1 MAGFGC
7 QTESS
12 GFARTIEIVKAMIL
26 AAGKGTR
33 LAPLTEKLPKPM
45 IPISS
50 EPLIVHQLRWLKRA
64 GIVDIVVNLHHLG
77 DQIREHLGTG
87 RQFGVNI
94 SYSIEEELLET
105 GGGIVNALPL
115 LGSEEFVLLNGD
127 VWTSYRFMR
136 SVRDAAATMHLVLVP
151 KPEYREFGDVDVRDG
166 KVFRHEARVSNPLV
180 YSGMAFIEP
189 QIFHGETVRPFSLRE
204 ILFREIN
211 ASRVTGEVY
220 EGTWFDIG
228 THEQLKRVRRLM
240 L

>member
-1 MAGFGC
+1 
-7 QTESS
+7 
-12 GFARTIEIVKAMIL
+12 MIL

-77 DQIREHLGTG
+77 EQIRSYLGSG

-94 SYSIEEELLET
+94 RYSAEVELLET

-115 LGSEEFVLLNGD
+115 LGPDEFVLLNGD
-127 VWTSYRFMR
+127 VWTGYRFQR
-136 SVRDAAATMHLVLVP
+136 SVIDAQATMHLVLVN
-151 KPEYREFGDVDVRDG
+151 KPEDREYGDVDLQGSSVI
-166 KVFRHEARVSNPLV
+166 RHIEYASNPWV
-180 YSGMAFIEP
+180 YSGIAFVKPE
-189 QIFHGETVRPFSLRE
+189 IFDGESVRPFSLRE
-204 ILFREIN
+204 ILFREID

-220 EGTWFDIG
+220 EGVWHDIG
-228 THEQLKRVRRLM
+228 THDGLKRVRRLM

>member
-1 MAGFGC
+1 
-7 QTESS
+7 
-12 GFARTIEIVKAMIL
+12 MIL

-64 GIVDIVVNLHHLG
+64 GIIDIVVNLHHLG
-77 DQIREHLGTG
+77 DQIREYLGSG

-94 SYSIEEELLET
+94 TYSVEEELLET
-105 GGGIVNALPL
+105 GGGIVKALPL
-115 LGSEEFVLLNGD
+115 LGSDEFVLLNGD
-127 VWTSYRFMR
+127 VWTGYRFTR
-136 SVRDAAATMHLVLVP
+136 SIRDAESTMHLVLVP
-151 KPEYREFGDVDVRDG
+151 KPEYLEFGDVDIHDG
-166 KVFRHEARVSNPLV
+166 KVLRRDERASNTLV
-180 YSGMAFIEP
+180 YSGIAFINP
-189 QIFHGETVRPFSLRE
+189 QVFQGETVRPFSLRDT
-204 ILFREIN
+204 LFREIA

-220 EGTWFDIG
+220 EGIWFDIG

>member
-1 MAGFGC
+1 
-7 QTESS
+7 
-12 GFARTIEIVKAMIL
+12 MIL

-33 LAPLTEKLPKPM
+33 LAPLTEKLAKPM

-77 DQIREHLGTG
+77 DQIRDHLGTG

-94 SYSIEEELLET
+94 SYSEEEEILET
-105 GGGIVNALPL
+105 GGGIVKALPL
-115 LGSEEFVLLNGD
+115 LGSEQFVLLNGD
-127 VWTSYRFMR
+127 VWTSYRFTR
-136 SVRDAAATMHLVLVP
+136 NALDSESTMHLVLVP
-151 KPEYREFGDVDVRDG
+151 KPEYREFGDVDVCQG
-166 KVFRHEARVSNPLV
+166 KVLRHEERTLNPLV
-180 YSGMAFIEP
+180 YSGIAFIEP
-189 QIFHGETVRPFSLRE
+189 HIFSGEVVRRFSLRE
-204 ILFREIN
+204 ILFREI
-211 ASRVTGEVY
+211 AADRVTGEVY

>member
-1 MAGFGC
+1 
-7 QTESS
+7 
-12 GFARTIEIVKAMIL
+12 MIL

-64 GIVDIVVNLHHLG
+64 GIVDVVVNLHHLG
-77 DQIREHLGTG
+77 DQIREHLGSG

-94 SYSIEEELLET
+94 SYSNEDVLLET
-105 GGGIVNALPL
+105 GGGIVKALPL

-127 VWTSYRFMR
+127 VWTSYRFTR
-136 SVRDAAATMHLVLVP
+136 KVLDREATMHLILVP
-151 KPEYREFGDVDVRDG
+151 KPDDREHGDVSLEDTRVLRHGHRD
-166 KVFRHEARVSNPLV
+166 SNRWV
-180 YSGMAFIEP
+180 YSGIAFVKP
-189 QIFHGETVRPFSLRE
+189 DIFKEETVRPFSLRE
-204 ILFREIN
+204 ILFREIAAN
-211 ASRVTGEVY
+211 RVTGETH
-220 EGTWFDIG
+220 EGIWYDIG